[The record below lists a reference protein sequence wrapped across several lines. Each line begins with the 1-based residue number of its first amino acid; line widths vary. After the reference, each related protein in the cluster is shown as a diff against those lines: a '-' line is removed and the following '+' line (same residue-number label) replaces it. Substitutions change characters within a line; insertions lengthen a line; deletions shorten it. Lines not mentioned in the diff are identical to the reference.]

1 MIDRPQFPTPPR
13 HLNDAALD
21 RYFWQQ
27 REQWR
32 HGWPEMLTARLH
44 PIKPKKGGEVS
55 SVIFRGK
62 LLVERSKQPEC
73 DAARALLAK
82 GITGKL
88 TLLDGKTGKPRIVID
103 IEQLAHLTVEEGP
116 NGPRFVKY
124 RQTVVDRSPAAETDE
139 AEGGR

>member
-27 REQWR
+27 RVQWR

-44 PIKPKKGGEVS
+44 PIKPKKGGEVY

-62 LLVERSKQPEC
+62 LLVERSNDPEC

-88 TLLDGKTGKPRIVID
+88 TMLDGKSGMPRTVID
-103 IEQLAHLTVEEGP
+103 IERAAQLCVKEGP
-116 NGPRFVKY
+116 LRFAPY
-124 RQTVVDRSPAAETDE
+124 ENRPDRSLAAETDE
-139 AEGGR
+139 AEGGRR